1 MSPPFS
7 QPVVQPGFSD
17 PLQGSPAREE
27 GGVPESELDPEFLT
41 QGEGFSY
48 YSMVK
53 TQEILHLHSQQYHQ
67 CKFQFLQC
75 NLMGI
80 GFPQRMG

>member
-1 MSPPFS
+1 LFN
-7 QPVVQPGFSD
+7 QVFQIHCKV
-17 PLQGSPAREE
+17 LQLEKRAK
-27 GGVPESELDPEFLT
+27 FLSLSWIRT

>member
-1 MSPPFS
+1 MSPPFN

-17 PLQGSPAREE
+17 PLQGSPARE

-48 YSMVK
+48 YNMVK
-53 TQEILHLHSQQYHQ
+53 KQEILHLLTQ
-67 CKFQFLQC
+67 
-75 NLMGI
+75 
-80 GFPQRMG
+80 